1 MVAKIILRLTISVV
15 AVLDNCSKYT
25 SELSLFL
32 HERTQVARN
41 FQIGELFEKKNGK
54 LI

>member
-1 MVAKIILRLTISVV
+1 MVAKIILYVTINTV
-15 AVLDNCSKYT
+15 ALLDSCSRYT
-25 SELSLFL
+25 NKLSLFL
-32 HERTQVARN
+32 HERTQVAGN